1 MLSFSLVKDAVVA
14 IGAPATFIGVI
25 IALFEVGWVPV
36 STVNSRVLDNTIAIE
51 KQADQSIQS
60 LLTVQQQHLDH
71 MKHAE
76 AETKALLNSLVE
88 VCMNTARTEARLR
101 ACAGLA
107 HH

>member
-14 IGAPATFIGVI
+14 IGAPATFIGVT
-25 IALFEVGWVPV
+25 IAVFELGWMPFA
-36 STVNSRVLDNTIAIE
+36 TVNSRVLDQTMAIE
-51 KQADQSIQS
+51 KQTEQSVKS
-60 LLTVQQQHLDH
+60 LIDVQQQHLDH

-76 AETKALLNSLVE
+76 IETKALLDSLVE